1 MALQDGLGVLC
12 IPSESHKER
21 SASSTVTSSAT
32 DLVSLHL
39 LTMEDEF
46 ILQIQPYVVFD
57 GQEVGCIGSL
67 AAVALQVGGVD
78 RPMDLGRLEVGTRD
92 LDEVEEFVEDVRMV
106 APDVTLV
113 RRLDV
118 SEDWL
123 DRVTIGVTL
132 NDQRIITDYRS

>member
-1 MALQDGLGVLC
+1 
-12 IPSESHKER
+12 
-21 SASSTVTSSAT
+21 
-32 DLVSLHL
+32 
-39 LTMEDEF
+39 MEDEF